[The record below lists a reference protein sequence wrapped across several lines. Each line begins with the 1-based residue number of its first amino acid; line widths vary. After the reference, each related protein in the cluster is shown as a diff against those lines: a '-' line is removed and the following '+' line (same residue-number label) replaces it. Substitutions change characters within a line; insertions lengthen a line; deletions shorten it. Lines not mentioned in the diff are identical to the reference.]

1 MKNKNFIYKGLAVT
15 MLAGLS
21 FSTIACGGSYLDEVE
36 NSGAFKTDMY
46 FKNETQSFS
55 ALVSVYDVLRK
66 YSSGFE
72 NTVTFLMRDLM
83 IFTQEEEVLMTE
95 PVYRE

>member
-72 NTVTFLMRDLM
+72 NTVTFFNAGSDDFYSGGGSSNDGAG
-83 IFTQEEEVLMTE
+83 IQE
-95 PVYRE
+95 